1 MGFYD
6 CARFQ
11 RTCNSAERLDERALM
26 DDLLHSSRMY
36 IVALKKKIQ
45 RLKLG
50 CTKLKRIN
58 KNFLFPFFVEIISIC
73 SALDLITKR

>member
-1 MGFYD
+1 MRYARGGISICRYGVKTRNQSLERMGFYD

-36 IVALKKKIQ
+36 IVALEKKKN
-45 RLKLG
+45 
-50 CTKLKRIN
+50 T
-58 KNFLFPFFVEIISIC
+58 EIETWIRKIEMN
-73 SALDLITKR
+73 